1 MGWAKNQMMELQERE
16 DWPSSELA
24 DKYVCKNHFSD
35 KYLNEMYITITA

>member
-24 DKYVCKNHFSD
+24 DKYVCKNHFED
-35 KYLNEMYITITA
+35 KYLSND